1 MDANKIRVLFNNQE
15 KDIVIP
21 LEQVWD
27 FGGAQEAIEQYETTI
42 VDKILNKDDDFEVTR
57 FDHAIYDLTK
67 TSLNYEFY
75 LNNSI
80 ATSPTWV
87 NSYSPKFTTNQM
99 YYYQRKF
106 SKSFW
111 KLDFYDSPTTRTQK
125 IYVTT
130 ILPVSQG
137 YLTPEVLANSTT
149 VQIRKPKYTLDY
161 IGDKEGFFI
170 YWLKKRNFLN
180 IDTFY
185 MTAKFFNANNGQ
197 FIKMMNQKQKASN
210 PHDFPPDDYFY
221 YKVKLDYPTQTFEV
235 FNHPNGNRVGTV
247 SSPIKWYEYVNPS

>member
-1 MDANKIRVLFNNQE
+1 
-15 KDIVIP
+15 
-21 LEQVWD
+21 
-27 FGGAQEAIEQYETTI
+27 
-42 VDKILNKDDDFEVTR
+42 
-57 FDHAIYDLTK
+57 
-67 TSLNYEFY
+67 
-75 LNNSI
+75 
-80 ATSPTWV
+80 
-87 NSYSPKFTTNQM
+87 M

-106 SKSFW
+106 AKSFW

-137 YLTPEVLANSTT
+137 YLTPAVLTNSTT

-185 MTAKFFNANNGQ
+185 MTAKFFNADNGQ

-210 PHDFPPDDYFY
+210 PYDFPPDDYFY
-221 YKVKLDYPTQTFEV
+221 
-235 FNHPNGNRVGTV
+235 
-247 SSPIKWYEYVNPS
+247 